1 MNEKIAGR
9 HKQVEGGRDPLEPGR
24 PELTPTG
31 IDHEIATRT
40 QATSSGGVGAMLK
53 LAKKVG
59 LIAGID
65 EALELLK
72 VTHQRQP
79 EDDHRCA

>member
-1 MNEKIAGR
+1 VKQKTRQQLTSMKEKIAGR
-9 HKQVEGGRDPLEPGR
+9 LKQVEGGREPLEPGR

-31 IDHEIATRT
+31 IDYEIATRT

-59 LIAGID
+59 LIAYSSGF
-65 EALELLK
+65 
-72 VTHQRQP
+72 RS
-79 EDDHRCA
+79 R